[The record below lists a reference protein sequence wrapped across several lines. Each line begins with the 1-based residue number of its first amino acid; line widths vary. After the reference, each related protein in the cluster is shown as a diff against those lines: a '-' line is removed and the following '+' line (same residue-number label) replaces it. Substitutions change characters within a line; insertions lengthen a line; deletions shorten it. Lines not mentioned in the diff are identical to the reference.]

1 MRKINILYVIGQLG
15 IGGAEKQ
22 ALELI
27 KGIDKRKFNVILCCL
42 NNNSIDLAKELEKYC
57 KVIILK
63 KILPIDFT
71 RIPRLIKI
79 IRKYKI
85 DIVHNDLST
94 ANIWGTIAGKIEKK
108 KVIVCLEVLPPY
120 RRYDLVI
127 DKAITLF
134 ADKIIT
140 YSKTNME
147 FFRKKLDFDKKKGCI
162 LYNGVDLKR
171 FYVKRVK
178 YIKKDFI
185 VGIVANLSKVK
196 NHQMFLKAAKL
207 VLDKFPKTKFWI
219 IGDGPEKKRLV
230 ELSKKLIINKNIV
243 FFGLISNIPKI
254 LGKMDIF
261 AMTSYSEGLPNA
273 LMEAMASGLPVVATN
288 VGGIPE
294 LISDGEE
301 GFLVETGDYKG
312 LADKLIILIKKRKL
326 NYVMG
331 KKAKQKIKQFSI
343 DKKVKNLQQI
353 YIDLAEKHLKH

>member
-1 MRKINILYVIGQLG
+1 
-15 IGGAEKQ
+15 
-22 ALELI
+22 
-27 KGIDKRKFNVILCCL
+27 
-42 NNNSIDLAKELEKYC
+42 
-57 KVIILK
+57 
-63 KILPIDFT
+63 
-71 RIPRLIKI
+71 
-79 IRKYKI
+79 
-85 DIVHNDLST
+85 
-94 ANIWGTIAGKIEKK
+94 
-108 KVIVCLEVLPPY
+108 
-120 RRYDLVI
+120 
-127 DKAITLF
+127 
-134 ADKIIT
+134 
-140 YSKTNME
+140 
-147 FFRKKLDFDKKKGCI
+147 
-162 LYNGVDLKR
+162 
-171 FYVKRVK
+171 
-178 YIKKDFI
+178 
-185 VGIVANLSKVK
+185 
-196 NHQMFLKAAKL
+196 MFLKAAKL